1 MRTAI
6 SNALTKTM
14 RKELVYNAL
23 RDSHYVASLPA
34 YAEGSY
40 YFPDECVAEVQRI
53 PPSLQADVIWCALE
67 DAHNNWRSQL
77 ATMELLLAEESSV
90 CLNVF
95 TRLEL
100 AGPVVY
106 NIWAGHFYR
115 LFSRA
120 GFRFEHKLDMS
131 EYGAQ
136 MARMEELEFGRPVL
150 LDSIFVINRRR
161 FIQGQEI
168 ADYGDLLGYVSEMQ
182 NDVFGVVRGPL
193 TRKCPSAGS
202 TALRIARAMY
212 NDDSAK
218 SMQFRV
224 ARQIAA
230 ANGDDVSPLS
240 W

>member
-6 SNALTKTM
+6 PSVLYGTM
-14 RKELVYNAL
+14 KKEIVYDAL
-23 RDSHYVASLPA
+23 RETHYISNLPA
-34 YAEGSY
+34 YVEDSY
-40 YFPDECVAEVQRI
+40 WFPKECTLEVQKI
-53 PPSLQADVIWCALE
+53 PLALQADIIWCALE

-77 ATMELLLAEESSV
+77 ETKELLLTEECSV
-90 CLNVF
+90 CLNAF

-115 LFSRA
+115 LFNRV
-120 GFRFEHKLDMS
+120 GFMFEHKLDVS
-131 EYGAQ
+131 EYEAQ
-136 MARMEELEFGRPVL
+136 MTQMEELDFGRPPL

-161 FIQGQEI
+161 FIQGQRI

-182 NDVFGVVRGPL
+182 NDVFNVVRGPV
-193 TRKCPSAGS
+193 KCPSAGN

-212 NDDSAK
+212 NDDGAK

-230 ANGDDVSPLS
+230 ANGNDKPPLS